1 MVPVPQLDRA
11 VERHRA
17 GSPPWAL
24 FERRVRTPRAARGP
38 LPRAPVADAC
48 GEIAAAL
55 DHPGLGCD
63 RVVYV
68 HIPFCR
74 SLCSFCG
81 YCREIP
87 VTPDTLRAYVAAVRQ
102 QLASFAARPW
112 TQSKPFS
119 AIHFGGGTPTLL
131 PTDVLAALIRDVAAA
146 LPLAPGAEITV
157 ESTVAELES
166 VDVSVLMS
174 AGMNRLALGVQTFDG
189 DHRRSL
195 GRRSSREKVL
205 CGIAHARAAGI
216 TNLCVD
222 LIYGLPNQ
230 TLGAWKADLEILGTC
245 GATGASIYPL
255 VAFPASELGR
265 KLVTERRDSFV
276 DLATEYEFFMAAD
289 RALLCLPGWT
299 RFSPVQYGHASVGTA
314 AYVSACGRG
323 AEILALG
330 AGAAGTLLRL
340 AYFNSP
346 SIEEYT
352 RGWSEGG
359 AWPIGAGRGSDAHD
373 VAGKLCA
380 LGETTHFIRAAMPR
394 VPVLLD
400 AIVARLVELGLATT
414 DDKSVSLTSTG
425 CFWAGNIC
433 EILSVAVRN

>member
-1 MVPVPQLDRA
+1 VAVVGGGNSGVEAGIEYRLGVAIVIVPQLDRA
-11 VERHRA
+11 GERHRA
-17 GSPPWAL
+17 GAPPWAL
-24 FERRVRTPRAARGP
+24 FERRIRTPRAARGP
-38 LPRAPVADAC
+38 LPLAPVADAR

-55 DHPGLGCD
+55 DHPGLGGD

-81 YCREIP
+81 YFREIP
-87 VTPDTLRAYVAAVRQ
+87 VTPDTLRDYAAAVRQ
-102 QLASFAARPW
+102 QLTSFAARPW
-112 TQSKPFS
+112 SQSQPFS

-157 ESTVAELES
+157 ESTVADLEGADIS
-166 VDVSVLMS
+166 LLMR

-195 GRRSSREKVL
+195 GRRSSREEVL
-205 CGIAHARAAGI
+205 SGIAHARAAGI

-230 TLGAWKADLEILGTC
+230 TAGAWTADLETLGTC
-245 GATGASIYPL
+245 GATGASVYPL
-255 VAFPASELGR
+255 VAFPSSELGR
-265 KLVTERRDSFV
+265 KLVAARRDSFV

-289 RALLCLPGWT
+289 RALLHLSGWT
-299 RFSPVQYGHASVGTA
+299 RFSPVQYGHASAGTA

-330 AGAAGTLLRL
+330 SGAAGTMLRL
-340 AYFNSP
+340 AYLNSP
-346 SIEEYT
+346 SVEEYT
-352 RGWSEGG
+352 RGWSEGETWPLG
-359 AWPIGAGRGSDAHD
+359 AARGSDAHD
-373 VAGKLCA
+373 VAGKLYA
-380 LGETTHFIRAAMPR
+380 LGETTLLTRAAMSRAPAF
-394 VPVLLD
+394 LD
-400 AIVARLVELGLATT
+400 AIVAPPG
-414 DDKSVSLTSTG
+414 
-425 CFWAGNIC
+425 
-433 EILSVAVRN
+433 